1 MGLAPLNTPAQHNS
15 NKRRTISPQASL
27 CATLPQSPTRVSPL
41 RGIVCP
47 SATQVEES
55 SSPSPR
61 RRSSGLLSYNSTDAV
76 VEDVV
81 AGDALESPLP
91 PTPALYYEGGI
102 VTQPRAGPDM
112 LSLGLALQQ
121 QASGISRSS
130 AGTDE
135 EAVTDEALSQ
145 HSAEKAPRF
154 LYGRVLLGIGSLL
167 VAGGMA
173 LLISANSKRASIGS
187 KEKQ

>member
-27 CATLPQSPTRVSPL
+27 CATLPQSPSRVSPL

-47 SATQVEES
+47 TGSQVEES

-91 PTPALYYEGGI
+91 PTPALYYQGGI
-102 VTQPRAGPDM
+102 VKQPKAGPDM

-121 QASGISRSS
+121 QATGKSRS
-130 AGTDE
+130 TDE

-145 HSAEKAPRF
+145 HSTEKAPRF

-173 LLISANSKRASIGS
+173 LLINANSNRASIGS
-187 KEKQ
+187 KQKR